1 MPTHRVAIRDALI
14 ALFESPVPD
23 DNSVGRSILTRVL
36 GPSTIDFAK
45 PVLNF
50 RENEHLSAL
59 ARQGTTPVVWE
70 SKLKPNA
77 RTVLNPIDN
86 EGQELLLDFLGAS

>member
-1 MPTHRVAIRDALI
+1 MI
-14 ALFESPVPD
+14 ANATSTTVQTVLVIAWRGKKIICTRSPCLYTASSTARPEYVPD
-23 DNSVGRSILTRVL
+23 PHIEKLKYFILYV
-36 GPSTIDFAK
+36 A
-45 PVLNF
+45 
-50 RENEHLSAL
+50 
-59 ARQGTTPVVWE
+59 ARGCVQVVWE

>member
-1 MPTHRVAIRDALI
+1 
-14 ALFESPVPD
+14 
-23 DNSVGRSILTRVL
+23 
-36 GPSTIDFAK
+36 
-45 PVLNF
+45 
-50 RENEHLSAL
+50 
-59 ARQGTTPVVWE
+59 VVWE